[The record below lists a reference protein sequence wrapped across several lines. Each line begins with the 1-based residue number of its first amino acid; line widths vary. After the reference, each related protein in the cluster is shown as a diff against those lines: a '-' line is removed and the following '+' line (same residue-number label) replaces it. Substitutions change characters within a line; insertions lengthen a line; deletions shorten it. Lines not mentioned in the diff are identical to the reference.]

1 MNKKGF
7 YTQLAK
13 VFINLNLLILSF
25 ILFAGFSGNPQQCST
40 KELERFTSILSE
52 LAKDEDKDVRIGV
65 AKNPNTP
72 VESLEELAK
81 DQDYWVRNGIA
92 ENPNTPVEL
101 LEQLGKDEEK
111 FVRSGVAKNPNTPIE
126 LFKQLAKDESV
137 G

>member
-25 ILFAGFSGNPQQCST
+25 ILFAGFSGNPQQRST

-65 AKNPNTP
+65 A
-72 VESLEELAK
+72 
-81 DQDYWVRNGIA
+81 
-92 ENPNTPVEL
+92 ENPHTPVEL
-101 LEQLGKDEEK
+101 LEQL
-111 FVRSGVAKNPNTPIE
+111 
-126 LFKQLAKDESV
+126 AKDQNKYVRQEV
-137 G
+137 ARKGFH